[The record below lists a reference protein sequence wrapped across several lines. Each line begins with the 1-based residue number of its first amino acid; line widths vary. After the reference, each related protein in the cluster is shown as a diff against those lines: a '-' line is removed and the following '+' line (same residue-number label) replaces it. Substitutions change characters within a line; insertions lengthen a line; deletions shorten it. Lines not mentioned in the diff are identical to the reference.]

1 MSEKDLYCQQLSSRI
16 SELTILRGK
25 YQENLETALDD
36 FDFKRD
42 YEYYKDIQMLNM
54 DYNHSLYKRDCI
66 GFRNYLASLFK

>member
-42 YEYYKDIQMLNM
+42 YEYYKDIQSDMK
-54 DYNHSLYKRDCI
+54 YNHSLYKRDCI